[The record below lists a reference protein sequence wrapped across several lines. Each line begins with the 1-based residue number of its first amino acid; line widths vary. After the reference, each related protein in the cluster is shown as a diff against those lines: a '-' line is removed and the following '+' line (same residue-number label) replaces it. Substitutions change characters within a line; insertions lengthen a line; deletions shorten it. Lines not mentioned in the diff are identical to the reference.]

1 MRKTITKTILITLIL
16 ITSIVF
22 VMPTAHTYAESP
34 SGAGVDTGEISN
46 APGILSKFLA
56 FASLPDLL
64 NSAAANIVNN
74 IAIPIAGTILSASA
88 YILDVSIRLTLNIKS
103 FVDATPVIYSVWKI
117 LRDITGLFFIFY
129 LIYAAI
135 QMMTGLG
142 QGPSYGSTIKTIVI
156 AGILINFSFFIV
168 SVTIDFSN
176 ILSQTIYHAMVPNTR
191 IMSIDSNTGISKIVS
206 EAGKSDISNIFM
218 NSLRIQNIYDTNGN
232 KFGTQITNPIKI
244 LIIGTAGV
252 IMMLTTAASFIFA
265 ALAFV
270 ARLVILLFLLTFS
283 SLWFVAS
290 VIPQIKKH
298 LNFWGYL
305 WDQLIFMPVYLL
317 LMYVGL
323 TILNGS
329 NLLLDVN
336 GSINSAPTG
345 TNWLMPY
352 MILAVNFTIV
362 IIILNLPLV
371 VGLSMGG
378 MATGW
383 LKSSIGKWDATKVWK
398 NFGGGI
404 SGVIGTN
411 TVGRLSST
419 LDKNLAN
426 TKAGNSLVGRAIRS
440 NTVGSLAANKYGG
453 SKTWDD
459 KSKATKERIAKG
471 AEIDRSNKF
480 RLELKNIRSGNITPA
495 GIDTI
500 KKSLKEMSPKERLA
514 LGIKDLKDPNIVK
527 YLSAKDFS
535 AINDEKD
542 GVFSEQDKKDISEAR
557 YAALEKAVV
566 DGEKDTIKHMI
577 GTMDGKDL
585 LKANDKILLNEEAI
599 KNMKISQLKTMEE
612 EGLDS
617 AKKAVIKSAIQVQAI
632 TGGHSAFGWVNKNWS
647 TTS

>member
-1 MRKTITKTILITLIL
+1 MRKIITKTILIILIL
-16 ITSIVF
+16 VTSIVF
-22 VMPTAHTYAESP
+22 VLPVTHTYAQTP
-34 SGAGVDTGEISN
+34 SGAGVKTGEISN
-46 APGILSKFLA
+46 APGVLSKFLA
-56 FASLPDLL
+56 FTSLPDLL
-64 NSAAANIVNN
+64 SSAAANIVNN
-74 IAIPIAGTILSASA
+74 IVIPIAGTLLSASA

-142 QGPSYGSTIKTIVI
+142 QGPSYGATIKNIVI

-191 IMSIDSNTGISKIVS
+191 IMSIDSNTGISKIVG

-232 KFGTQITNPIKI
+232 KLGTQITDPVKI
-244 LIIGTAGV
+244 LLIGTAGV

-270 ARLVILLFLLTFS
+270 ARLVILIFLLAFS

-323 TILNGS
+323 TIVNGS
-329 NLLLDVN
+329 NLLLDVG

-378 MATGW
+378 LATGW
-383 LKSSIGKWDATKVWK
+383 FKSSMGKWDATKVWK
-398 NFGGGI
+398 NFGMWTKDKGIPGAWNNTGGRFA
-404 SGVIGTN
+404 STLAKSEGLKDFASRSKIGELTFKGIKG
-411 TVGRLSST
+411 TAGAYDKKLSSQIKARTDFAESLGYDETKVLKDQNILGEIKKRQAKLKSTGLNDDAKALNKDIAEVEKRIAEEKNKRKMAYSEKINSGSPET
-419 LDKNLAN
+419 LWSKVARKDKAAAAKIQLGVLK
-426 TKAGNSLVGRAIRS
+426 TKLEKENKSLEKIR
-440 NTVGSLAANKYGG
+440 
-453 SKTWDD
+453 DEI
-459 KSKATKERIAKG
+459 KSKNDALGK
-471 AEIDRSNKF
+471 
-480 RLELKNIRSGNITPA
+480 LKNKIKEQKEPETPGQTA
-495 GIDTI
+495 RVNELEKD
-500 KKSLKEMSPKERLA
+500 
-514 LGIKDLKDPNIVK
+514 IKDLTLKEEPALVSVTDIEDQIARHQNI
-527 YLSAKDFS
+527 S
-535 AINDEKD
+535 
-542 GVFSEQDKKDISEAR
+542 
-557 YAALEKAVV
+557 
-566 DGEKDTIKHMI
+566 
-577 GTMDGKDL
+577 
-585 LKANDKILLNEEAI
+585 
-599 KNMKISQLKTMEE
+599 
-612 EGLDS
+612 
-617 AKKAVIKSAIQVQAI
+617 
-632 TGGHSAFGWVNKNWS
+632 
-647 TTS
+647 

>member
-22 VMPTAHTYAESP
+22 VIPTANTYAEAP
-34 SGAGVDTGEISN
+34 SGAGVKTGEVSN
-46 APGILSKFLA
+46 APGVLSKFLA
-56 FASLPDLL
+56 FTSLPDLL
-64 NSAAANIVNN
+64 SSAAANIVNN
-74 IAIPIAGTILSASA
+74 IAVPIAGTLLSASA

-232 KFGTQITNPIKI
+232 KLGTQITDPIKI
-244 LIIGTAGV
+244 LLIGTAGV

-265 ALAFV
+265 ALAFI
-270 ARLVILLFLLTFS
+270 ARMVILLFLLAFS

-290 VIPQIKKH
+290 VIPQIKKY

-305 WDQLIFMPVYLL
+305 WDQLIFMPIYLL

-371 VGLSMGG
+371 AGLSMGG

-383 LKSSIGKWDATKVWK
+383 LKSNMGKWDATKVWK
-398 NFGGGI
+398 NFGTWTKEKGVTGAWNNTGG
-404 SGVIGTN
+404 
-411 TVGRLSST
+411 RFAST
-419 LDKNLAN
+419 LAKSEGLKDFASRSKIGELTFKGIKGTAGSYDKKLAGQIKARTDFAESLGYDEKSASAIERHIRNLNEQLSQAKSRN
-426 TKAGNSLVGRAIRS
+426 DQSAVSMLEGRIKTQKVNLSNLKKERQGAYAERLQDTTGVAGIQTLWTKVARKDKAAAAKINIDVWQKQLDLKKADLTETRNDMKDLEKDIKADIRQNGVAS
-440 NTVGSLAANKYGG
+440 AANIAEKARLQA
-453 SKTWDD
+453 KID
-459 KSKATKERIAKG
+459 KLT
-471 AEIDRSNKF
+471 SNPSH
-480 RLELKNIRSGNITPA
+480 NGNI
-495 GIDTI
+495 IDMG
-500 KKSLKEMSPKERLA
+500 LN
-514 LGIKDLKDPNIVK
+514 DLQNMIDKVK
-527 YLSAKDFS
+527 LVK
-535 AINDEKD
+535 
-542 GVFSEQDKKDISEAR
+542 
-557 YAALEKAVV
+557 
-566 DGEKDTIKHMI
+566 
-577 GTMDGKDL
+577 
-585 LKANDKILLNEEAI
+585 
-599 KNMKISQLKTMEE
+599 
-612 EGLDS
+612 
-617 AKKAVIKSAIQVQAI
+617 
-632 TGGHSAFGWVNKNWS
+632 
-647 TTS
+647 